1 MSWDGRERGGVPSTF
16 RVLAFQQECSMD
28 YLVFVY
34 DDGDSINDHFIILYH
49 SACTHLEH
57 VPFF

>member
-1 MSWDGRERGGVPSTF
+1 
-16 RVLAFQQECSMD
+16 MD

-34 DDGDSINDHFIILYH
+34 DEGEDSINDHFIILYH

-57 VPFF
+57 IPLF